1 MRLFVHHATRYRWSE
16 PQRGI
21 IQLLRVTPA
30 SVTGQ
35 AVADCRIDVDR
46 DARLRSGRDGFGNV
60 TTMLYVDGPID
71 QIDVTVAGEVLIED
85 CGGIVAGAPEP
96 LPPAL
101 FRRMTLLAGADQR
114 ITSFAHDL
122 RDEGGDALD
131 WLHRLNHRIFERI
144 AFDTE
149 ATGVETD
156 AGSAFA
162 RGHGVC
168 QDHAH
173 IFLAA
178 ARVLNIPARY
188 VSGHLFRRDGAVAQQ
203 AGHAWVEAFVEG
215 LGWIGFDPA
224 NGICT
229 DDAYVRVAIGLDYG
243 DASPTTGRRRGGGE
257 EALDVEVRVA
267 LSQVQAQVQAQS

>member
-16 PQRGI
+16 TQRGI

-30 SVTGQ
+30 SFAGQ
-35 AVADCRIDVDR
+35 AVVDWRIDVDR

-71 QIDVTVAGEVLIED
+71 QIDVTVAGEVLTDER
-85 CGGIVAGAPEP
+85 GGIVAGAPEP
-96 LPPAL
+96 LPPGL
-101 FRRMTLLAGADQR
+101 FRRMTMLAGADQR
-114 ITSFAHDL
+114 IASFAQAL

-131 WLHRLNHRIFERI
+131 WLHRLNARIFERI
-144 AFDTE
+144 AFDTQ

-156 AGSAFA
+156 AGTAFA

-178 ARVLNIPARY
+178 ARALGIPARY
-188 VSGHLFRRDGAVAQQ
+188 VTGYLLGEDGTASV
-203 AGHAWVEAFVEG
+203 HAWAELWDEN
-215 LGWIGFDPA
+215 LGWIGFDPLLNLCPTESHIRLA
-224 NGICT
+224 S
-229 DDAYVRVAIGLDYG
+229 GLD
-243 DASPTTGRRRGGGE
+243 ATSTMPIRSVPAWAEMPE
-257 EALDVEVRVA
+257 EKVEIVA
-267 LSQVQAQVQAQS
+267 G

>member
-1 MRLFVHHATRYRWSE
+1 MRLFLRHATRYDWSE

-30 SVTGQ
+30 SFTGHS
-35 AVADCRIDVDR
+35 VIDWRIDVDR
-46 DARLRSGRDGFGNV
+46 DARLRTGRDGFGNV

-71 QIDVTVAGEVLIED
+71 HIEITLAGEVLTED
-85 CGGIVAGAPEP
+85 RAGIVAGAPEP

-101 FRRMTLLAGADQR
+101 FGRMTLLAGADQR
-114 ITSFAHDL
+114 IAAFADDI
-122 RDEGGDALD
+122 RGEGGDALD
-131 WLHRLNHRIFERI
+131 WLHRLNSCVHDRI
-144 AFDTE
+144 AFDTA
-149 ATGVETD
+149 ATGVDTD
-156 AGSAFA
+156 AATAFV

-178 ARVLNIPARY
+178 ARSLGIPARY

-203 AGHAWVEAFVEG
+203 AAHAWAEAHIAG

-229 DDAYVRVAIGLDYG
+229 DDAYVRVAVGLDYG

-267 LSQVQAQVQAQS
+267 LSQVQAQVQA

>member
-1 MRLFVHHATRYRWSE
+1 MRLFVHHATHYRWSE
-16 PQRGI
+16 PQRGL

-30 SVTGQ
+30 SFAGQ
-35 AVADCRIDVDR
+35 AVVDWRIDIDR
-46 DARLRSGRDGFGNV
+46 DARLRTGRDGFGNI
-60 TTMLYVDGPID
+60 TTMLYVDGPIE
-71 QIDVTVAGEVLIED
+71 QIGLTFAGEVLTED
-85 CGGIVAGAPEP
+85 RAGIVAGAPEP
-96 LPPAL
+96 LPPLL

-114 ITSFAHDL
+114 IIAFAHAA

-131 WLHRLNHRIFERI
+131 WLHRLNHQIHQRI
-144 AFDTE
+144 AYNTE

-156 AGSAFA
+156 AATAFA

-178 ARVLNIPARY
+178 ARALGIPARY
-188 VSGHLFRRDGAVAQQ
+188 VSGHLFRRDGEVAQQ
-203 AGHAWVEAFVEG
+203 AAHAWTEAFIEG

-229 DDAYVRVAIGLDYG
+229 DDAYVRVAVGLDYG
-243 DASPTTGRRRGGGE
+243 DASPTTGRRRGSGE

-267 LSQVQAQVQAQS
+267 LSQAQAQVQVQA